1 MASSPSFTCSS
12 KSSDYDTCVLKTKL
26 KQLENMCLTIVMEVN
41 EIMSTENVEL
51 MRCKTFE
58 ESQEAFFIFQS
69 VSHSCKESCTQVA
82 VGIITTPVSMVY
94 TYLKGKGFNVEN
106 TAYYFTIPQEI
117 RLSEFQESYS
127 FISLIGNV
135 GGWMG
140 LLMVFNP
147 GFFRVNI
154 GDFEHSEKS

>member
-69 VSHSCKESCTQVA
+69 VSHSCKESCTQVE
-82 VGIITTPVSMVY
+82 VGIITTPV
-94 TYLKGKGFNVEN
+94 KGNVKN
-106 TAYYFTIPQEI
+106 TAYYFTTPQEI
-117 RLSEFQESYS
+117 HLSEFHESYS
-127 FISLIGNV
+127 FISLVGNV